1 MERPFG
7 PNTRLYAIRH
17 CRQFRNFRKYV
28 LAPRQFAAFMQVYR
42 LADLRWFYPL
52 HAQDTADALNVMRCR
67 AEEGSFFYVPFS
79 RKDTGLY
86 AFLLDR
92 EAPFVL
98 IMPGGG
104 YGDVC
109 SLIEGYSTALKFNAL
124 GVHALIVNYSV
135 GKIANCTDPADD
147 VAEALRFALAKR
159 EEWKLRESYAVCGF
173 SAGGHLAACW
183 GTDALGYRR
192 YGLPRPEAVI
202 LAYPVVTAGN
212 ATHPGSM
219 KRLFGKRAKEE
230 ELYELYSVE
239 KQVTADYPPTFLW
252 QCKGDTVVP
261 FANSLLMVEPL
272 EKCGVPHLFMPVEG
286 TAHGWG
292 AGVGAAA
299 SGWIGK
305 AFAFWK
311 NAQEKTPN
319 AGAGVR

>member
-1 MERPFG
+1 MVLSAACAGYGGR
-7 PNTRLYAIRH
+7 AQRH
-17 CRQFRNFRKYV
+17 ALPRRGRK
-28 LAPRQFAAFMQVYR
+28 
-42 LADLRWFYPL
+42 
-52 HAQDTADALNVMRCR
+52 
-67 AEEGSFFYVPFS
+67 FFYVPFS

-202 LAYPVVTAGN
+202 LAYPVVTAGS

-261 FANSLLMVEPL
+261 FANSLLMVEAL

-292 AGVGAAA
+292 AGVGTAA